1 MTILITIIN
10 IKLLII
16 KAIYLTNSRAKLMVD
31 KVSYIIISV
40 IMERIFKNSNKKS
53 FPNSFYNMS
62 RFIKNLTNK
71 NKNH

>member
-1 MTILITIIN
+1 MTILIMTIN

-31 KVSYIIISV
+31 KVSYIIILV
-40 IMERIFKNSNKKS
+40 IMEKIFKNSNKKS
-53 FPNSFYNMS
+53 FHNSFYNMN
-62 RFIKNLTNK
+62 RFIKNLMNK